1 MHTRLLSLLFT
12 LFLCTGV
19 RAQSIERVEPPNW
32 WVGFEATELQ
42 LLVYGK
48 AISGLTVTVDWPG
61 LTLQS
66 TTRTGNPNY
75 LFVNLSVAP
84 DAQVGQV
91 PIRFS
96 DGATFT
102 VTHNYEL
109 ARKDEQ
115 LRQGFTT
122 ADVMYLITPDRFVNG
137 DPTNDVVAS
146 LREKTID
153 RANPGGRHGGDIAGI
168 MSKLD
173 YLADLGVG
181 SLWLNPV
188 LENDMAEYS
197 YHGYS
202 TTDYYKVDPRYGTNE
217 SYRELSRAAAAKGI
231 KLIKD
236 IIPNHC
242 GSNHWFVLDPPT
254 ADWINFGG
262 NFVGTNHKRTTV
274 QDPHAAEIDTRRH
287 ADGWFVATM
296 PDLNQRNELLARYL
310 TQNAIWWIE
319 YAGLGGVRVDTYPYP
334 DKYFMSAWTKAIM
347 REYPTMSIVGEEW
360 SNEPAIVSYWQ
371 AGKVNHDGYTSYL
384 PQLMDF
390 PIQEAVR
397 DALKEAESWGGGLV
411 KIYETLAMDF
421 LYADYNNLV
430 VFPDNHDMDRIFTQL
445 GEDVALWKM
454 AMTYH
459 LTTRGIPQVYYGTEI
474 LMSNA
479 SAPGD
484 HGVIRSDFPGGWAGD
499 ASNGF
504 TGQGLTAEQ
513 QAAKAWLSKLMNW
526 RKDAGV
532 IHTGKLMQFAPQ
544 EGVYVYFR
552 YNATG
557 DKVMVVL
564 NKNEAPI
571 TVATSQFAEM
581 LHGATRATDVLT
593 DTAYLMD
600 KGLILPR
607 KGAYVL
613 VVE

>member
-1 MHTRLLSLLFT
+1 MHPRLLSLLFT
-12 LFLCTGV
+12 LLLCTGG
-19 RAQSIERVEPPNW
+19 RAQRIERVEPPNW
-32 WVGFEATELQ
+32 WIGFEATELQ

-48 AISGLTVTVDWPG
+48 DISGLTVTVDWPG

-75 LFVNLSVAP
+75 LFVNLNIAA
-84 DAQVGQV
+84 DAKAGIV
-91 PIRFS
+91 PMRFTN
-96 DGATFT
+96 DAGFAL
-102 VTHNYEL
+102 THQYDL
-109 ARKDEQ
+109 AQKSTEV
-115 LRQGFTT
+115 RQGFTT

-137 DPTNDVVAS
+137 DPTNDVVAG
-146 LREKTID
+146 LRENMVD
-153 RANPGGRHGGDIAGI
+153 RKNPGGRHGGDIAGI
-168 MSKLD
+168 MGKLD

-202 TTDYYKVDPRYGTNE
+202 TTDYYKVDPRYGSNE
-217 SYRELSRAAAAKGI
+217 SYRALSNAAAAKGI

-262 NFVGTNHKRTTV
+262 KFVGTNHKRTTV

-296 PDLNQRNELLARYL
+296 PDLNQRNDLLARYL

-319 YAGLGGVRVDTYPYP
+319 YASLGGVRVDTYPYP
-334 DKYFMSAWTKAIM
+334 DKYFMGEWTKAIM
-347 REYPTMSIVGEEW
+347 REYPAMSIVGEEW

-371 AGKVNHDGYTSYL
+371 AGKVNHDGYVSYL

-397 DALKEAESWGGGLV
+397 DALTEAEDWGKGFLR
-411 KIYETLAMDF
+411 IYETLAMDF
-421 LYADYNNLV
+421 LYADYNKLV

-445 GEDVALWKM
+445 GEDVDLWKM
-454 AMTYH
+454 AMGYH
-459 LTTRGIPQVYYGTEI
+459 LTTRGIPQIYYGTEI

-479 SAPGD
+479 AVPGD

-499 ASNGF
+499 ATNGF
-504 TGQGLTAEQ
+504 TGQGLTTEQ
-513 QAAKAWLSKLMNW
+513 LEAKAWLKKLMNW
-526 RKDAGV
+526 RQQANV
-532 IHTGKLMQFAPQ
+532 IHTGKLMQFTPQ
-544 EGVYVYFR
+544 DGVYAYFR
-552 YNATG
+552 YN
-557 DKVMVVL
+557 DDEKVMVVM
-564 NKNEAPI
+564 NKNEAPVDI
-571 TVATSQFAEM
+571 DMARFAEI
-581 LHGATRATDVLT
+581 LDTNATAKDILT
-593 DTAYLMD
+593 DTRYPMQD
-600 KGLILPR
+600 GLKLPR
-607 KGAYVL
+607 KGIYVL
-613 VVE
+613 AID